1 MPSFAN
7 KTWPI
12 NHSLLITA
20 THSVLVP
27 ANENNVCTSDARR
40 LFVCSRKTGPSFF
53 HPFLPSAASDSCFF
67 RQLLLLLLLLLT
79 GGKNKGS
86 VNEIDLQLRLP
97 IRFIAFLTYI
107 SFLVNRLIK
116 LSLFLGG
123 RLLAKYSKAGCFF
136 PNNAFC
142 ATEIGFSRWQIWTLG
157 PLQGVPCFGIPEQPV
172 RAKCNCLDQ
181 LFSAT
186 LCKLGWVAYFYGL
199 GISKC
204 V

>member
-1 MPSFAN
+1 MQEDFS
-7 KTWPI
+7 
-12 NHSLLITA
+12 
-20 THSVLVP
+20 SVLV
-27 ANENNVCTSDARR
+27 RR
-40 LFVCSRKTGPSFF
+40 VQVFFILFC
-53 HPFLPSAASDSCFF
+53 HQLPLTAASSGSCCCCWQAAKTML
-67 RQLLLLLLLLLT
+67 REY
-79 GGKNKGS
+79 KKKMRRRP

-107 SFLVNRLIK
+107 SFLVNMLIK

-136 PNNAFC
+136 PNNALC

-199 GISKC
+199 GICKC